1 MADEPEPNS
10 ASGSEPPPPTGAEPP
25 LSVSPPPAPS
35 SEPPPS
41 ASPPGSW
48 PTSSKTSSGNRG
60 GVIMGAVLILVGAL
74 FLAERTFGVELG
86 RFGWPLFVI
95 VPGILLMAWSL
106 TVKGREGSGLA
117 VSGAITTVVGLVLA
131 VQNAT
136 GLWATWA
143 YAWALVGPGAT
154 GVGLIF
160 YGTARH
166 QRDLVSAGLRSLGG
180 GLALFAVFGLF
191 FEGIIGL
198 SGEPFLLNSDLLPV
212 ALIGLGVVL
221 VGWSVVGGRRRA

>member
-1 MADEPEPNS
+1 
-10 ASGSEPPPPTGAEPP
+10 
-25 LSVSPPPAPS
+25 
-35 SEPPPS
+35 
-41 ASPPGSW
+41 
-48 PTSSKTSSGNRG
+48 
-60 GVIMGAVLILVGAL
+60 MGAVLIVLGAL
-74 FLAERTFGVELG
+74 FLAERVFQLEIG

-95 VPGILLMAWSL
+95 VPGLLLMGASL
-106 TVKGREGSGLA
+106 VVARREGSGLA
-117 VSGAITTVVGLVLA
+117 VAGAITTVVGLVLA

-154 GVGLIF
+154 GIGLIF
-160 YGTARH
+160 YGLLRN
-166 QRDLVSAGLRSLGG
+166 QPDLVSGGVRSLGS

-198 SGEPFLLNSDLLPV
+198 SGEPFLVGSDVLPI

-221 VGWSVVGGRRRA
+221 VGWSLIRGRQRA

>member
-10 ASGSEPPPPTGAEPP
+10 ASGSEPPPSSE
-25 LSVSPPPAPS
+25 SPPAA
-35 SEPPPS
+35 PPPGP
-41 ASPPGSW
+41 AR
-48 PTSSKTSSGNRG
+48 TSSTSSSGNRA
-60 GVIMGAVLILVGAL
+60 GVVVGAVLILVGLL
-74 FLAERTFGVELG
+74 FLAERTLGVELG

-106 TVKGREGSGLA
+106 TVPGREGSGLA

-154 GVGLIF
+154 GLGLIF
-160 YGTARH
+160 YGTARR
-166 QRDLVSAGLRSLGG
+166 QRDLVSAGLRSLGS
-180 GLALFAVFGLF
+180 GLALFAIFGLF

-198 SGEPFLLNSDLLPV
+198 SGEPFLIGSDLLPV

>member
-1 MADEPEPNS
+1 MTDELEPGS
-10 ASGSEPPPPTGAEPP
+10 ASSSPPLPPSSPPPPPP
-25 LSVSPPPAPS
+25 STPPAAVPPPTPRSGPS
-35 SEPPPS
+35 
-41 ASPPGSW
+41 
-48 PTSSKTSSGNRG
+48 TDRG
-60 GVIMGAVLILVGAL
+60 GVLVGAVLIVLGAL
-74 FLAERTFGVELG
+74 FLAERVFQIEIG

-95 VPGILLMAWSL
+95 VPGLLLMGASL
-106 TVKGREGSGLA
+106 VVARREGSGLA
-117 VSGAITTVVGLVLA
+117 VAGAITTVVGLVLA

-154 GVGLIF
+154 GIGLIF
-160 YGTARH
+160 YGLLRN
-166 QRDLVSAGLRSLGG
+166 QPDLVSGGVRSLGS

-198 SGEPFLLNSDLLPV
+198 SGEPFLVGSDVLPI

-221 VGWSVVGGRRRA
+221 VGWSLIGGRQRA